1 MPLLLLF
8 IGLLILEIYVLL
20 KVHTFIGTMPTILMV
35 IFTAFAGVWLLKQQ
49 GFAMLGRYQ
58 STIMSGKI
66 PAQEMLEGVALVFGG
81 ALLLTPGF
89 VTDTV
94 GFLCLI
100 PFTRKPIIRWLMARF
115 GGYIKART
123 TVLRPDQPAGQPS
136 SSGRVFEDTTR
147 NSGDDHDKT

>member
-1 MPLLLLF
+1 MPLLILF
-8 IGLLILEIYVLL
+8 IGLPILEIYVLL

-123 TVLRPDQPAGQPS
+123 CLLYTSPSPRDRQKSRMPS
-136 SSGRVFEDTTR
+136 SA
-147 NSGDDHDKT
+147 

>member
-1 MPLLLLF
+1 MPLLVLF
-8 IGLLILEIYVLL
+8 IGLPILEIYVLL

-58 STIMSGKI
+58 STMMSGKI

-100 PFTRKPIIRWLMARF
+100 PFTRKPIIRWLMSRF

-123 TVLRPDQPAGQPS
+123 TVLRPNQPAGQPS

-147 NSGDDHDKT
+147 NSGEDHDKT